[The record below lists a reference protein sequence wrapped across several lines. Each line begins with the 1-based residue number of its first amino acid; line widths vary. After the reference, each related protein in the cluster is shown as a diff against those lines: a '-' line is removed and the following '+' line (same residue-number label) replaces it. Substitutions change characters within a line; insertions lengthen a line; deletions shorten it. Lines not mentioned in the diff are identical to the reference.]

1 VVPQALNESRGLFCC
16 INILVSKRDL
26 YLYPPKK
33 STMKKTVS
41 LVITML
47 ICIMSFAQVAQP
59 YYLMHDYR
67 KVTGKDLKV
76 MLENEEHFWSKVGQL
91 LVKEGKLTTWNMLER
106 VGGPESEPNI
116 LFLIGIGS
124 KQNMH
129 DLNETF
135 DYGAKK
141 VMASMG
147 KDEAVFVK
155 RGLNIDANRVAMAM
169 LNMANYESVEG
180 KRNYVKMNYSKV
192 SDVAKMNELQT
203 KVWGSFIKKSMASGA
218 VNQKTW
224 STSSVVSPVGTGYD
238 WNYVS
243 ADGYTNYEDVL
254 DGGWSATPA
263 YPDLTEIGKLIGGSF
278 YKSVTWKVLMSVN
291 NKGDY
296 TKH

>member
-1 VVPQALNESRGLFCC
+1 
-16 INILVSKRDL
+16 
-26 YLYPPKK
+26 
-33 STMKKTVS
+33 MKKTVS

-141 VMASMG
+141 VRRG
-147 KDEAVFVK
+147 YYEVEFQLIEILLKEVK
-155 RGLNIDANRVAMAM
+155 NLNI
-169 LNMANYESVEG
+169 
-180 KRNYVKMNYSKV
+180 
-192 SDVAKMNELQT
+192 
-203 KVWGSFIKKSMASGA
+203 
-218 VNQKTW
+218 
-224 STSSVVSPVGTGYD
+224 
-238 WNYVS
+238 
-243 ADGYTNYEDVL
+243 
-254 DGGWSATPA
+254 
-263 YPDLTEIGKLIGGSF
+263 EIH
-278 YKSVTWKVLMSVN
+278 T
-291 NKGDY
+291 
-296 TKH
+296 